1 MFGKTTF
8 YIKHRDTGM
17 YLYTDTGSK
26 FNEHNCRRC
35 PIVGHS
41 EISCASGKTK
51 NAIWKVHSGFYF
63 PVNSDVQINY
73 EESPEEDVV
82 DYRNDDL

>member
-1 MFGKTTF
+1 
-8 YIKHRDTGM
+8 M

-41 EISCASGKTK
+41 EISCAAGRTK
-51 NAIWKVHSGFYF
+51 NAVWKIHSGFFF
-63 PVNSDVQINY
+63 PGNKERKRNYSDENENNES
-73 EESPEEDVV
+73 EEEEYD
-82 DYRNDDL
+82 RHSDDL